1 MKQADTVKNRHNKR
15 KEVKNMQKI
24 YIVKIY
30 TEEQEIYKYEI
41 PADNILAAE
50 RKAIAEHSHWDN
62 GFIKYIETKRKT

>member
-1 MKQADTVKNRHNKR
+1 MKQADTEKNRHNKR

-30 TEEQEIYKYEI
+30 TEEQEIYKYEV

-50 RKAIAEHSHWDN
+50 RKAITEYNCLDY
-62 GFIKYIETKRKT
+62 GCIKCIEIKRKV

>member
-1 MKQADTVKNRHNKR
+1 
-15 KEVKNMQKI
+15 MQKI

-50 RKAIAEHSHWDN
+50 RKAIVEHHHWDN
-62 GFIKYIETKRKT
+62 GFIKYIETKRKI